1 MALGRALV
9 APVQPHSQSLMGRRA
24 THDVAKLEEA
34 IGHRFKD
41 RTLLEMALT
50 HISALTGTPAVGPHY
65 QRLEFLGDRVLGLV
79 AADLVYRRFP
89 DIAEGA
95 LSRRF
100 NLIVRKETCAEVAEG
115 WNVPPYIRLGTG
127 EKQSGLRKKA
137 ALLGDVC
144 EAIIAAVYLDGGF
157 DAAFKVVETAFAP
170 KLTESGR
177 VTRDPK
183 SRLQEWAMG
192 QGMPAPVYR
201 LVERTGPDHAPVF
214 IISAELP
221 GYDPVR
227 GEGASKKLAE
237 QKAARAFMTR
247 ENVTEEPS

>member
-1 MALGRALV
+1 MAMVGAVV
-9 APVQPHSQSLMGRRA
+9 APLKPYSVALMARRA
-24 THDVAKLEEA
+24 IHDLAKLEEA

-41 RTLLEMALT
+41 RSLLEMALT
-50 HISALTGTPAVGPHY
+50 HISALTGTPTVGPHY

-100 NLIVRKETCAEVAEG
+100 NLLVRKETCAEVAES
-115 WNVPPYIRLGTG
+115 WNVAPHIRLGIG

-144 EAIIAAVYLDGGF
+144 EAIIAAVFLDAGF
-157 DAAFKVVETAFAP
+157 DVAFKVVESAFAG
-170 KLTESGR
+170 KLAEPGR
-177 VTRDPK
+177 VTRDAK

-192 QGMPAPVYR
+192 LGMPAPTYR

-221 GYDPVR
+221 GYESVR
-227 GEGASKKLAE
+227 GEGASKKIAE
-237 QKAARAFMTR
+237 QKAARAFMLK
-247 ENVTEEPS
+247 ENITEEPN